1 MSWCEICEGEKPDK
15 CSELDMKKYNCPYL
29 KQGTRDTLNPAEPHP
44 AARSAMDYIRTIPY
58 TDLVLYQE
66 AFATN
71 AIEGN
76 RLAEICLGTIN
87 RLLHSEPVSD
97 RYLLGL
103 AWTLMEMR
111 QQNETT

>member
-1 MSWCEICEGEKPDK
+1 M
-15 CSELDMKKYNCPYL
+15 
-29 KQGTRDTLNPAEPHP
+29 TRDTINPGEPHP
-44 AARSAMDYIRTIPY
+44 SSRSALNYIKTIPL
-58 TDLVLYQE
+58 TDLFLYQE

-76 RLAEICLGTIN
+76 RLAEVCLGTLN

-103 AWTLMEMR
+103 AWALMEMR
-111 QQNETT
+111 DEKE